1 MNISEAQPFVWKR
14 LTKIKSNKKIGN
26 SYLFSGPVGC
36 GKEWSAIEFSRLIN
50 CESHEFSS
58 CASCSSCLKFSNLQ
72 HENLNLIFPLPSTS
86 KLKAVD
92 DPIKGISKEDYEL
105 VLQLIDLKAKD
116 PFCKISIPKA
126 RRITINSIRFLRK
139 SLYLKSQNTGRKIV
153 IIFDAHLLSEGA
165 GESANALLKI
175 LEEPPNNTSIILVT
189 DKKSKLPLTITSR
202 CQQIDFSNLSF
213 DKARELIENDKVDND
228 RATQLAMLSNGN
240 MHLAKE
246 LVLKDI
252 DRPLKEAY
260 NLLVSLTLL
269 DQNTWRNTINNLSML
284 AFRSP
289 EEFIFKISLIQMWMS
304 IASRFKFSKEETGSF
319 DKYFNT
325 FEEFNNKYPHA
336 SFFEINNLLE
346 DAMQALNRNLYMPL
360 FILDMMIT
368 IQSLLKGEKPKI
380 TL

>member
-36 GKEWSAIEFSRLIN
+36 GKEWSAIEFARLIN

-289 EEFIFKISLIQMWMS
+289 EEFIFKISLIQMWVS
-304 IASRFKFSKEETGSF
+304 ISSRFKLSKQETSSF
-319 DKYFNT
+319 DQYFKT
-325 FEEFNNKYPHA
+325 FEEFNNKYPYA
-336 SFFEINNLLE
+336 NFFEINNLLE

>member
-289 EEFIFKISLIQMWMS
+289 EEFIFKISLIQMWVS
-304 IASRFKFSKEETGSF
+304 ISSRFKLSKQETSSF
-319 DKYFNT
+319 DQYFKT
-325 FEEFNNKYPHA
+325 FEEFNNKYPNA
-336 SFFEINNLLE
+336 DFFEINNLLE

>member
-36 GKEWSAIEFSRLIN
+36 GKEWSAIEFSKLIN
-50 CESHEFSS
+50 CESREFSS

-260 NLLVSLTLL
+260 NLLVSLTFL

-304 IASRFKFSKEETGSF
+304 IASRFKFAKQETSSF
-319 DKYFNT
+319 DQYFKT

>member
-105 VLQLIDLKAKD
+105 VLQLINLKAKD

-260 NLLVSLTLL
+260 NLLVSLTFL

-289 EEFIFKISLIQMWMS
+289 EEFIFKISLIQMWIS
-304 IASRFKFSKEETGSF
+304 IASRFKFAKQETSSF
-319 DKYFNT
+319 DQYFKT
-325 FEEFNNKYPHA
+325 FEEFNNKYPYA
-336 SFFEINNLLE
+336 NFFEINNLLE

>member
-105 VLQLIDLKAKD
+105 VLELINLKAKD

-289 EEFIFKISLIQMWMS
+289 EEFIFKISLIQMWIS
-304 IASRFKFSKEETGSF
+304 IASRFKFAKQETSSF
-319 DKYFNT
+319 DQYFKT
-325 FEEFNNKYPHA
+325 FEEFNNKYPYA
-336 SFFEINNLLE
+336 NFFEINNLLE
-346 DAMQALNRNLYMPL
+346 DAMQAINRNLYMPL

>member
-36 GKEWSAIEFSRLIN
+36 GKEWSAIEFARLIN

-284 AFRSP
+284 AFRGP
-289 EEFIFKISLIQMWMS
+289 EEFIFKISLIQMWVS
-304 IASRFKFSKEETGSF
+304 ISSRFKLSKQETSSF
-319 DKYFNT
+319 DQYFKT
-325 FEEFNNKYPHA
+325 FEEFNNKYPNA
-336 SFFEINNLLE
+336 DFFEINNLFE

-360 FILDMMIT
+360 FILNMMIT

>member
-260 NLLVSLTLL
+260 NLLVSLTFL

-289 EEFIFKISLIQMWMS
+289 EEFIFKISLIQMWVS
-304 IASRFKFSKEETGSF
+304 IASRFKFAKQETSSF
-319 DKYFNT
+319 DQYFKT
-325 FEEFNNKYPHA
+325 FEEFNNKYPNA
-336 SFFEINNLLE
+336 DFFEINNLLE

>member
-116 PFCKISIPKA
+116 PFCKIRIPKA

-289 EEFIFKISLIQMWMS
+289 EEFIFKISLIQMWVS
-304 IASRFKFSKEETGSF
+304 IASRFKLSKQETSSF
-319 DKYFNT
+319 DQYFKT
-325 FEEFNNKYPHA
+325 FEEFNNKYPNA
-336 SFFEINNLLE
+336 DFFEINNLLE

>member
-260 NLLVSLTLL
+260 NLLVSLTFL

-304 IASRFKFSKEETGSF
+304 IASRFKFAKQETSSF
-319 DKYFNT
+319 DQYFNT

>member
-36 GKEWSAIEFSRLIN
+36 GKEWSAIEFARLIN

-260 NLLVSLTLL
+260 NLLVSLTFL

-289 EEFIFKISLIQMWMS
+289 EEFIFKISLIQMWVS
-304 IASRFKFSKEETGSF
+304 IASRFKFAKQETSSF
-319 DKYFNT
+319 DQYFKT
-325 FEEFNNKYPHA
+325 FEEFNNKYPNA
-336 SFFEINNLLE
+336 DFFEINNLLE

>member
-202 CQQIDFSNLSF
+202 CQQIDFSSLSF

-260 NLLVSLTLL
+260 NLLDSLTLL

-304 IASRFKFSKEETGSF
+304 IASRFKFAKQETSSF
-319 DKYFNT
+319 DQYFKT

>member
-36 GKEWSAIEFSRLIN
+36 GKEWSAIEFARLIN

-260 NLLVSLTLL
+260 NLLVSLTFL

-289 EEFIFKISLIQMWMS
+289 EEFIFKISLIQMWVS
-304 IASRFKFSKEETGSF
+304 ISSRFKLSKQETSSF
-319 DKYFNT
+319 DQYFKT
-325 FEEFNNKYPHA
+325 FEEFNNKYPNA
-336 SFFEINNLLE
+336 DFFEINNLLE

>member
-86 KLKAVD
+86 KLKSVD

-289 EEFIFKISLIQMWMS
+289 EEFIFKISLIQMWVS
-304 IASRFKFSKEETGSF
+304 ISSRFKLSKQETSSF
-319 DKYFNT
+319 DQYFKT

-360 FILDMMIT
+360 FILDMMIS

>member
-202 CQQIDFSNLSF
+202 CQQIDFSSLSF

-260 NLLVSLTLL
+260 NLLDSLTLL

-289 EEFIFKISLIQMWMS
+289 EEFIFKISLIQMWVS
-304 IASRFKFSKEETGSF
+304 IASRFKLSKQETSSF
-319 DKYFNT
+319 DQYFKT

>member
-14 LTKIKSNKKIGN
+14 LTKIKSNNKIGN

-202 CQQIDFSNLSF
+202 CQQIGFSNLSF

-260 NLLVSLTLL
+260 NLLVSLTFL

-289 EEFIFKISLIQMWMS
+289 EEFIFKISLIQMWVS
-304 IASRFKFSKEETGSF
+304 IASRFKLSKQETSSF
-319 DKYFNT
+319 DQYFKT

>member
-260 NLLVSLTLL
+260 NLLVSLTFL

-289 EEFIFKISLIQMWMS
+289 EEFIFKISLIQMWVS
-304 IASRFKFSKEETGSF
+304 IASRFKFAKQETSSF
-319 DKYFNT
+319 DQYFKT
-325 FEEFNNKYPHA
+325 FEEFNNKYPNA
-336 SFFEINNLLE
+336 DFFEINNLLE

-360 FILDMMIT
+360 FILNMMIT

>member
-36 GKEWSAIEFSRLIN
+36 GKEWSAIEFSKLIN

-58 CASCSSCLKFSNLQ
+58 CISCPSCLKFSNLQ
-72 HENLNLIFPLPSTS
+72 HENLNLVFPLPSTS
-86 KLKAVD
+86 KLKDLD
-92 DPIKGISKEDYEL
+92 DPIKRISKEDYEL
-105 VLQLIDLKAKD
+105 VLQSIDLKAKD
-116 PFCKISIPKA
+116 PFYKINIPKA

-260 NLLVSLTLL
+260 NLLVSLTFL

-304 IASRFKFSKEETGSF
+304 IATRFKFAKQETSSF
-319 DKYFNT
+319 DQYFKT

>member
-36 GKEWSAIEFSRLIN
+36 GKEWSAIEFARLIN

-260 NLLVSLTLL
+260 NLLVSLTFL

-289 EEFIFKISLIQMWMS
+289 EEFIFKISLIQMWVS
-304 IASRFKFSKEETGSF
+304 IASRFKLSKQEISSF
-319 DKYFNT
+319 DQYFKT
-325 FEEFNNKYPHA
+325 FEEFNNKYPNA
-336 SFFEINNLLE
+336 DFFEINNLLE

-360 FILDMMIT
+360 FILNMMIT

>member
-260 NLLVSLTLL
+260 NLLVSLTFL

-289 EEFIFKISLIQMWMS
+289 EEFIFKISLIQMWVS
-304 IASRFKFSKEETGSF
+304 IASRFKFAKQETSSF
-319 DKYFNT
+319 DQHFKT
-325 FEEFNNKYPHA
+325 FEEFNNKYPYA
-336 SFFEINNLLE
+336 NFFEINNLLE

>member
-260 NLLVSLTLL
+260 NLLVSLTFL

-304 IASRFKFSKEETGSF
+304 IASRFKFAKQETSSF
-319 DKYFNT
+319 DQYFKT

>member
-36 GKEWSAIEFSRLIN
+36 GKEWSAIEFARLIN

-86 KLKAVD
+86 KLKSVD

-260 NLLVSLTLL
+260 NLLVSLTFL

-289 EEFIFKISLIQMWMS
+289 EEFIFKISLIQMWVS
-304 IASRFKFSKEETGSF
+304 IASRFKFAKQETSSF
-319 DKYFNT
+319 DQYFKT
-325 FEEFNNKYPHA
+325 FEEFNNKYPNA
-336 SFFEINNLLE
+336 DFFEINNLLE

-360 FILDMMIT
+360 FILNMMIT

>member
-260 NLLVSLTLL
+260 NLLVSLTFL

-289 EEFIFKISLIQMWMS
+289 EEFIFTIIVMQLLVSMS
-304 IASRFKFSKEETGSF
+304 SRFKLSKQETSSF
-319 DKYFNT
+319 DQYFKT
-325 FEEFNNKYPHA
+325 FEEFNNKYPNA
-336 SFFEINNLLE
+336 DFFEINNLLE

>member
-260 NLLVSLTLL
+260 NLLVSLTFL

-289 EEFIFKISLIQMWMS
+289 EEFIFKISLIQMWIS
-304 IASRFKFSKEETGSF
+304 IASRFKFAKQETSSF
-319 DKYFNT
+319 DQYFKT
-325 FEEFNNKYPHA
+325 FEEFNNKYPYA
-336 SFFEINNLLE
+336 NFFEINNLLE

>member
-36 GKEWSAIEFSRLIN
+36 GKEWSAIEFARLIN

-260 NLLVSLTLL
+260 NLLVSLTFL

-289 EEFIFKISLIQMWMS
+289 EEFIFKISLIQMWVS
-304 IASRFKFSKEETGSF
+304 IASRFKFAKQETSSF
-319 DKYFNT
+319 DQYFKT
-325 FEEFNNKYPHA
+325 FEEFNNKYPNA
-336 SFFEINNLLE
+336 DFFEINNLLE

-360 FILDMMIT
+360 FILNMMIT

>member
-260 NLLVSLTLL
+260 NLLVSLTFL

-289 EEFIFKISLIQMWMS
+289 EEFIFKISLIQMWVS
-304 IASRFKFSKEETGSF
+304 ISSRFKLSKQETSSF
-319 DKYFNT
+319 DQYFKT
-325 FEEFNNKYPHA
+325 FEEFNNKYPYA
-336 SFFEINNLLE
+336 NFFEINNLLE

>member
-36 GKEWSAIEFSRLIN
+36 GKEWSAIEFARLIN

-260 NLLVSLTLL
+260 NLLVSLTFL

-289 EEFIFKISLIQMWMS
+289 EEFIFKISLIQMWIS
-304 IASRFKFSKEETGSF
+304 IASRFKFAKQETSSF
-319 DKYFNT
+319 DQYFKT

>member
-1 MNISEAQPFVWKR
+1 M
-14 LTKIKSNKKIGN
+14 
-26 SYLFSGPVGC
+26 
-36 GKEWSAIEFSRLIN
+36 
-50 CESHEFSS
+50 
-58 CASCSSCLKFSNLQ
+58 Q
-72 HENLNLIFPLPSTS
+72 HL
-86 KLKAVD
+86 
-92 DPIKGISKEDYEL
+92 
-105 VLQLIDLKAKD
+105 
-116 PFCKISIPKA
+116 ISI
-126 RRITINSIRFLRK
+126 
-139 SLYLKSQNTGRKIV
+139 
-153 IIFDAHLLSEGA
+153 
-165 GESANALLKI
+165 LKI
-175 LEEPPNNTSIILVT
+175 IEEPPNNTSIILVT

-202 CQQIDFSNLSF
+202 CQQIDFSSLSF

-260 NLLVSLTLL
+260 NLLDSLTLL
-269 DQNTWRNTINNLSML
+269 DQYTWRNTINNLSML

-289 EEFIFKISLIQMWMS
+289 EEFIFKISLIQMWMG
-304 IASRFKFSKEETGSF
+304 IASRFKFAKQETSSF
-319 DKYFNT
+319 DQYFNT

>member
-1 MNISEAQPFVWKR
+1 MNISEAQPFVWNR
-14 LTKIKSNKKIGN
+14 LTKIKSNNKIGN

-36 GKEWSAIEFSRLIN
+36 GKEWSAIEFSRIIN

-58 CASCSSCLKFSNLQ
+58 CSSCSSCLKFSNLQ

-92 DPIKGISKEDYEL
+92 DPIKGISKDDYEL

-260 NLLVSLTLL
+260 NLLVSLTFL

-304 IASRFKFSKEETGSF
+304 IASRFKFSKQEISSF
-319 DKYFNT
+319 DQYFNT

-336 SFFEINNLLE
+336 IF
-346 DAMQALNRNLYMPL
+346 
-360 FILDMMIT
+360 
-368 IQSLLKGEKPKI
+368 LK
-380 TL
+380 

>member
-36 GKEWSAIEFSRLIN
+36 GKEWSAIEFSKLIN
-50 CESHEFSS
+50 CESREFSS

-260 NLLVSLTLL
+260 NLLVSLTFL

-284 AFRSP
+284 AFRNP
-289 EEFIFKISLIQMWMS
+289 EEFVFKISLIQMWMS
-304 IASRFKFSKEETGSF
+304 IATRFKFAKQETSSF
-319 DKYFNT
+319 DQYFKT

>member
-36 GKEWSAIEFSRLIN
+36 GKEWSAIEFARLIN

-202 CQQIDFSNLSF
+202 CQQIDFSSLSF

-260 NLLVSLTLL
+260 NLLVSLTFL

-289 EEFIFKISLIQMWMS
+289 EEFIFKISLIQMWVS
-304 IASRFKFSKEETGSF
+304 IASRFKFAKQETSSF
-319 DKYFNT
+319 DQYFKT
-325 FEEFNNKYPHA
+325 FEEFNNKYPNA
-336 SFFEINNLLE
+336 DFFEINNLLE